1 MKEKTTLTM
10 YVITK
15 WTLEYRNQ
23 EHPEE
28 GIQMKLVL
36 KRRIIN
42 ELLTSYLPSV
52 LLIFIS
58 YSTTFF
64 RPFYFEASVTVNL
77 TTMLVM
83 TTIFISKMEGLPPTS
98 DIKMI
103 DIWLVL
109 CQMVPFAEVVLLTA
123 MEYHRKDETEKKVK
137 KKNKSSN
144 SLSIHIVSA
153 NENQDRSKENDLE
166 QKREPSL
173 QMSLVGYDEEDS
185 EKKCYRS
192 CWKPDLK
199 TMGRCNL
206 SLLVVIQFRQ
216 WLNLFYP
223 FRKESATVSGVGKLH
238 RLLCHCL

>member
-1 MKEKTTLTM
+1 MSIFLSTINQVVMKEKTTLTM

-83 TTIFISKMEGLPPTS
+83 TTIFIAVMDKLPSTAY
-98 DIKMI
+98 IKMI
-103 DIWLVL
+103 DVWLIFGQL
-109 CQMVPFAEVVLLTA
+109 IPFARVVITTVMEQMRDHPDRLVNHHGTA
-123 MEYHRKDETEKKVK
+123 MEIDTAKTSALNIIDVPGTEDK
-137 KKNKSSN
+137 
-144 SLSIHIVSA
+144 
-153 NENQDRSKENDLE
+153 
-166 QKREPSL
+166 
-173 QMSLVGYDEEDS
+173 
-185 EKKCYRS
+185 
-192 CWKPDLK
+192 LK
-199 TMGRCNL
+199 TRHQLELVKMG
-206 SLLVVIQFRQ
+206 F
-216 WLNLFYP
+216 
-223 FRKESATVSGVGKLH
+223 
-238 RLLCHCL
+238 CLKKIECT

>member
-23 EHPEE
+23 ERPEE

-77 TTMLVM
+77 TT
-83 TTIFISKMEGLPPTS
+83 IR
-98 DIKMI
+98 
-103 DIWLVL
+103 
-109 CQMVPFAEVVLLTA
+109 AA
-123 MEYHRKDETEKKVK
+123 
-137 KKNKSSN
+137 
-144 SLSIHIVSA
+144 
-153 NENQDRSKENDLE
+153 
-166 QKREPSL
+166 
-173 QMSLVGYDEEDS
+173 
-185 EKKCYRS
+185 
-192 CWKPDLK
+192 
-199 TMGRCNL
+199 
-206 SLLVVIQFRQ
+206 
-216 WLNLFYP
+216 
-223 FRKESATVSGVGKLH
+223 
-238 RLLCHCL
+238 

>member
-83 TTIFISKMEGLPPTS
+83 TTIFIAVMDKLPSTAY
-98 DIKMI
+98 IKMI
-103 DIWLVL
+103 DIWLIFGQL
-109 CQMVPFAEVVLLTA
+109 IPFARVVITTLMEQLREGQMDRLVNHHGTA
-123 MEYHRKDETEKKVK
+123 MKMERGNSPALDVAILPGTNAELKKRHQLRLAPGIFPPKRYAYKSPFYHTKGP
-137 KKNKSSN
+137 
-144 SLSIHIVSA
+144 I
-153 NENQDRSKENDLE
+153 
-166 QKREPSL
+166 
-173 QMSLVGYDEEDS
+173 
-185 EKKCYRS
+185 
-192 CWKPDLK
+192 
-199 TMGRCNL
+199 
-206 SLLVVIQFRQ
+206 
-216 WLNLFYP
+216 
-223 FRKESATVSGVGKLH
+223 
-238 RLLCHCL
+238 

>member
-15 WTLEYRNQ
+15 WTLEYRNH

-83 TTIFISKMEGLPPTS
+83 TTIFISKMESLPSTS

-123 MEYHRKDETEKKVK
+123 MEYFR
-137 KKNKSSN
+137 
-144 SLSIHIVSA
+144 
-153 NENQDRSKENDLE
+153 
-166 QKREPSL
+166 
-173 QMSLVGYDEEDS
+173 EEDS
-185 EKKCYRS
+185 PEEHNNLIIEIINSDKDEPEEKRCIKLRI
-192 CWKPDLK
+192 PLLK
-199 TMGRCNL
+199 TIGDIEDNFVSADDC
-206 SLLVVIQFRQ
+206 ITY
-216 WLNLFYP
+216 LFLTNKK
-223 FRKESATVSGVGKLH
+223 FL
-238 RLLCHCL
+238 

>member
-23 EHPEE
+23 ERSEE

-83 TTIFISKMEGLPPTS
+83 TTIFIAVMDKLPSTAY
-98 DIKMI
+98 IKMI
-103 DIWLVL
+103 DIWLIFGQL
-109 CQMVPFAEVVLLTA
+109 IPFARVVITTLMEQLREGQMDRLVNHHGTA
-123 MEYHRKDETEKKVK
+123 MKMERGNSPALDVAILPGTNAELKKRHQLRLAPGIFPPKRYAYKSPFYHTKGP
-137 KKNKSSN
+137 
-144 SLSIHIVSA
+144 I
-153 NENQDRSKENDLE
+153 
-166 QKREPSL
+166 
-173 QMSLVGYDEEDS
+173 
-185 EKKCYRS
+185 
-192 CWKPDLK
+192 
-199 TMGRCNL
+199 
-206 SLLVVIQFRQ
+206 
-216 WLNLFYP
+216 
-223 FRKESATVSGVGKLH
+223 
-238 RLLCHCL
+238 